1 MPLQKSNEQ
10 VKVQLALPYSNRKR
24 GNLKWLQVTVEDVGM
39 YHYQKSELEE
49 SKKCLLAETRRRYKG
64 MLHRVLQS

>member
-1 MPLQKSNEQ
+1 MPLQKSNGQ

-49 SKKCLLAETRRRYKG
+49 SKKCLLAET
-64 MLHRVLQS
+64 